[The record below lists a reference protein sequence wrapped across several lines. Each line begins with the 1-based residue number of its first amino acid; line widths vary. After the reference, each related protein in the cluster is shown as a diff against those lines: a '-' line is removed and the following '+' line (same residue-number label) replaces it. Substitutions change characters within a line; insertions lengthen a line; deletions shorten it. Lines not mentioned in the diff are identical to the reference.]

1 MSKSRFLNGAEA
13 SRRHG
18 VLAGTYAAAIM
29 HADPLADAAVEAL
42 HPFHGRWWPMVL
54 KALEEGIAA
63 VPDAPPELAALIAS
77 LPPEPTSEER
87 EKMERGSA
95 AVARAGDSAGM
106 VLQCASLIIDY
117 WSPPAMKPL
126 VMTGALKQNTVHR
139 LAQTGAWWIELHRPG
154 GLRRDKDG
162 YKTTLHVRLIHA
174 FVRRL
179 IRGSGGWD
187 REAWGEPINQGDL
200 FFQVV
205 GFSKLMI
212 DSLQRM
218 GYWFTAEEKE
228 GYYLFWRHTAALLGV
243 EKALLPYVNEAD
255 CGRYWDLW
263 MLTNPGPD
271 ADGVALARTTLDS
284 LAGLGDPW
292 PVTRRLQYAILCGT
306 TRWLLGWNHSEALK
320 IPRTVVGGLVPFVY
334 KPAVRLSEFVAGLG
348 GASRNEAVARGIRKL
363 AMGNAAVG
371 VVPEGTHV
379 VSAPERLEAL
389 AKFKPAPPAP

>member
-18 VLAGTYAAAIM
+18 VLAGHSAAAIM
-29 HADPLADAAVEAL
+29 QADPLADAAVEAL
-42 HPFHGRWWPMVL
+42 HAFHGRWWPMVL

-63 VPDAPPELAALIAS
+63 VPDAPPELAALIAA
-77 LPPEPTSEER
+77 LPPEPTPEEWV
-87 EKMERGSA
+87 KMERGAA
-95 AVARAGDSAGM
+95 AVARAGDSAGL
-106 VLQCASLIIDY
+106 VLQCASLMIDY

-126 VMTGALKQNTVHR
+126 VMTGTLKQSTIHR
-139 LAQTGAWWIELHRPG
+139 LAQTNAWWIELHRPG
-154 GLRRDKDG
+154 GLRRDQDG

-174 FVRRL
+174 FVRRM

-200 FFQVV
+200 LFQVV

-263 MLTNPGPD
+263 MLTNPEPD
-271 ADGVALARTTLDS
+271 EDGITLARTTLEAV
-284 LAGLGDPW
+284 AGVGNPSA
-292 PVTRRLQYAILCGT
+292 PMRRFQLWLMRGATY
-306 TRWLLGWNHSEALK
+306 WLLGWEVGQKLK
-320 IPRTVVGGLVPFVY
+320 VPWTQAGHFLPLVY
-334 KPAVRLSEFVAGLG
+334 KPAVRISEAFAKLR
-348 GASRNEAVARGIRKL
+348 GADRGEGAARAIRKL
-363 AMGNAAVG
+363 ALGNAVLG
-371 VVPEGTHV
+371 IVPEGTQV

>member
-18 VLAGTYAAAIM
+18 VLAGTYAAALM

-63 VPDAPPELAALIAS
+63 VPDAPSELAALIGS
-77 LPPEPTSEER
+77 LPPEPNPEEW

-95 AVARAGDSAGM
+95 AVARAGDSAGL
-106 VLQCASLIIDY
+106 VLQCASLMIDY

-126 VMTGALKQNTVHR
+126 VMTGTLKQNTVHR

-154 GLRRDKDG
+154 GLRARQDG

-174 FVRRL
+174 FVRRM
-179 IRGSGGWD
+179 IRGSGAWD
-187 REAWGEPINQGDL
+187 RAAWGEPINQGDL

-218 GYWFTAEEKE
+218 GYRFTAEEKD
-228 GYYLFWRHTAALLGV
+228 GYYLFWRHVAALLGV
-243 EKALLPYVNEAD
+243 EKTLLPYVNEND

-271 ADGVALARTTLDS
+271 AEGIALAATTLEA
-284 LAGLGDPW
+284 LAGVGHPSA
-292 PVTRRLQYAILCGT
+292 PMRRLQLWMLRGATY
-306 TRWLLGWNHSEALK
+306 WLLGWE
-320 IPRTVVGGLVPFVY
+320 VGQKLQVPWTQAGHWLPLVY
-334 KPAVRLSEFVAGLG
+334 KPAVRISEALARGRG
-348 GASRNEAVARGIRKL
+348 IDRGQAVARAIRKL

-371 VVPEGTHV
+371 VVPEGTQV
-379 VSAPERLEAL
+379 VSAPDRLEAL
-389 AKFKPAPPAP
+389 AKFKPGAPAS

>member
-1 MSKSRFLNGAEA
+1 MSKSRILNGAEA

-54 KALEEGIAA
+54 KALEQGIAA
-63 VPDAPPELAALIAS
+63 VPDAPPELAALLAS
-77 LPPEPTSEER
+77 LPPEPKPEDR

-95 AVARAGDSAGM
+95 AVARAGESAGL
-106 VLQCASLIIDY
+106 VLQCASLTIDY

-126 VMTGALKQNTVHR
+126 LMTGSLQQQPIHR
-139 LAQTGAWWIELHRPG
+139 LAQTNAWWIELHRPG
-154 GLRRDKDG
+154 GLRAGQDG

-174 FVRRL
+174 FVRRMA
-179 IRGSGGWD
+179 RGSGAWD
-187 REAWGEPINQGDL
+187 RAAWGEPINQGDL

-228 GYYLFWRHTAALLGV
+228 GYFLFWRHTAALLGV
-243 EKALLPYVNEAD
+243 EKALLPYVNEND

-263 MLTNPGPD
+263 MLSNPEPD
-271 ADGVALARTTLDS
+271 ADGIALAATTLEAV
-284 LAGLGDPW
+284 AGVGNPSA
-292 PVTRRLQYAILCGT
+292 PMRRFQLWMLRGATY
-306 TRWLLGWNHSEALK
+306 WLLGWEVGQKLK
-320 IPRTVVGGLVPFVY
+320 IPWTQAGHILPLVY
-334 KPAVRLSEFVAGLG
+334 KPAVRISEAFAKLRGVDRGQA
-348 GASRNEAVARGIRKL
+348 AARAIAKL
-363 AMGNAAVG
+363 ARGNAALG
-371 VVPEGTHV
+371 VVPVGTHV

-389 AKFKPAPPAP
+389 AKYKPGTPAP

>member
-1 MSKSRFLNGAEA
+1 MSKSRILNGAEA

-77 LPPEPTSEER
+77 LPPEPKPEDR
-87 EKMERGSA
+87 EKMERGAA
-95 AVARAGDSAGM
+95 AVARAGDSAGL

-126 VMTGALKQNTVHR
+126 VLTGTMQQQTVHR
-139 LAQTGAWWIELHRPG
+139 LAQTGAWWIQLHRPG
-154 GLRRDKDG
+154 GLRAAQDG

-174 FVRRL
+174 LVRRMV
-179 IRGSGGWD
+179 RGSGAWD
-187 REAWGEPINQGDL
+187 REAWGEPINQADL

-228 GYYLFWRHTAALLGV
+228 GYYLFWKHTAALLGV
-243 EKALLPYVNEAD
+243 EKALLPYVNENE

-263 MLTNPGPD
+263 MLTNPEPD
-271 ADGVALARTTLDS
+271 ADGIALAATTLEA
-284 LAGLGDPW
+284 LAGVGNPSA
-292 PVTRRLQYAILCGT
+292 PMRRFQLWMLRGATY
-306 TRWLLGWNHSEALK
+306 WLLGRGVGQKLK
-320 IPRTVVGGLVPFVY
+320 LPRTYAGYLLPLVY
-334 KPAVRLSEFVAGLG
+334 KPAVRISEAFAKL
-348 GASRNEAVARGIRKL
+348 RGIDRNQAVERAIAKL
-363 AMGNAAVG
+363 ALGNAAVG

-389 AKFKPAPPAP
+389 AKYKPEAPAL